1 MSRKDTIRAT
11 LHSNNTASLASL
23 KSLTA
28 EQWQMPVPSE
38 SDAPWT
44 AKDVLSHLAI
54 SEGGHVGQITRAVAG
69 EEPVPADFDLTR
81 YNRRS
86 VQKNA
91 EKSVE
96 DLLKDLETNFSQL
109 VAKLDAITAADLD
122 KQGRHARGDVL
133 AVADF
138 FLRCAEHRLDHA
150 QQLQKAVS
158 TRSEQ

>member
-1 MSRKDTIRAT
+1 MPRKDTLHAT
-11 LHSNNTASLASL
+11 LQNNNAASLTIL
-23 KSLTA
+23 KGFTA
-28 EQWQMPVPSE
+28 EQWQTPVPSE

-44 AKDVLSHLAI
+44 AKDVLIHLSI

-69 EEPVPADFDLTR
+69 EEAVPADFDLTR

-96 DLLKDLETNFSQL
+96 DLLKDLEANFGQL
-109 VAKLDAITAADLD
+109 VAKLDTITEADLD
-122 KQGRHARGDVL
+122 KTGRHARGDTLTVEG
-133 AVADF
+133 F

-150 QQLQKAVS
+150 QQLQKAVNS
-158 TRSEQ
+158 GQ